1 MSLRSRN
8 RAICSMSAWV
18 RPMAKAG
25 MTITP
30 PRAAT
35 RRMMGASSASWSIG
49 TCSRLPYVDSQTS
62 TSQAGRG
69 VGGVCGGGG
78 PGCVVCLRAVEVDR
92 QGRDV
97 LALAQPGDMQ
107 HGRLGATEG
116 KGRNDDY
123 APTGS
128 DAADDGGQLRL
139 LVDRNVFPIAICG
152 FADQYVTG
160 GQGRWRVHQRLLLPA
175 QVTTEVQALALDVQ
189 ADVGS
194 AQDVAGRMEADRD
207 A

>member
-1 MSLRSRN
+1 MEHE
-8 RAICSMSAWV
+8 
-18 RPMAKAG
+18 
-25 MTITP
+25 
-30 PRAAT
+30 
-35 RRMMGASSASWSIG
+35 RR
-49 TCSRLPYVDSQTS
+49 
-62 TSQAGRG
+62 
-69 VGGVCGGGG
+69 
-78 PGCVVCLRAVEVDR
+78 
-92 QGRDV
+92 
-97 LALAQPGDMQ
+97 
-107 HGRLGATEG
+107 GATDS
-116 KGRNDDY
+116 KGRKYDF

-128 DAADDGGQLRL
+128 DAVEDGVQLRL
-139 LVDRNVFPIAICG
+139 LGDRNVFPIAICG

>member
-1 MSLRSRN
+1 
-8 RAICSMSAWV
+8 
-18 RPMAKAG
+18 
-25 MTITP
+25 
-30 PRAAT
+30 
-35 RRMMGASSASWSIG
+35 
-49 TCSRLPYVDSQTS
+49 
-62 TSQAGRG
+62 
-69 VGGVCGGGG
+69 
-78 PGCVVCLRAVEVDR
+78 
-92 QGRDV
+92 
-97 LALAQPGDMQ
+97 MQ
-107 HGRLGATEG
+107 HERLGATDG

-194 AQDVAGRMEADRD
+194 AQDVAGRVEADREEIGR
-207 A
+207 AVGRERGCTYV